1 MYVLSAR
8 RLLREAV
15 RVRDL
20 GRGEDAAEEEAHEK
34 GVHERRGEHVLDKP
48 SDHDGTDNRERV
60 RDDRG
65 ERPRPQQI
73 RSRVRRV
80 DEEGDVR
87 GQVERQGRHVQDHTR
102 PKHLQTQSVTVV
114 NDRRFDVEGHSRSN
128 EVDTGVAYHV
138 ASGREERRR
147 ERLGAAAED
156 RGETTFHAVISNVR
170 LVRLHP

>member
-48 SDHDGTDNRERV
+48 SDHDGADDRKRV

-80 DEEGDVR
+80 DEECDVCE
-87 GQVERQGRHVQDHTR
+87 QNRHRCKHTR
-102 PKHLQTQSVTVV
+102 
-114 NDRRFDVEGHSRSN
+114 F
-128 EVDTGVAYHV
+128 
-138 ASGREERRR
+138 
-147 ERLGAAAED
+147 
-156 RGETTFHAVISNVR
+156 
-170 LVRLHP
+170 